1 MCRCDISDAFEASVF
16 AISLQNAGYQTGM
29 IGKYLNGE
37 TVTHCPKSKGEYE
50 APPAGWDFYFAM

>member
-1 MCRCDISDAFEASVF
+1 VF